1 MKYDGFLF
9 VFLLSSRLRL
19 SFVSVTF
26 DFNDSNNDFTPGFS
40 MSFPV
45 VMKRKEKRDYLID
58 AICVPSFFCLHDSDR
73 VQ

>member
-26 DFNDSNNDFTPGFS
+26 DFNDSNNDFTPDFS
-40 MSFPV
+40 MPFPV
-45 VMKRKEKRDYLID
+45 VITR
-58 AICVPSFFCLHDSDR
+58 
-73 VQ
+73 